1 MTRPATIAHQTD
13 RDRLVKL
20 RSDLGLSFE
29 NFAAVIGKKTR
40 QVRNYESGDAPVP
53 ATVAKLVE
61 YIAKE
66 KEAANA

>member
-20 RSDLGLSFE
+20 RSDLGLSYE
-29 NFAAVIGKKTR
+29 EFAVKIGKKTR

-53 ATVAKLVE
+53 ATVAKLVD
-61 YIAKE
+61 YISKE
-66 KEAANA
+66 EAANA